1 MHTIELAR
9 SKGFEPPTLGSED
22 QCSNPLSYERN
33 HKYDIGGHYFG
44 NLTFK
49 LDYLSVPTESKK
61 RTVAKKLADTIDC
74 LEKYRQLNETQNL
87 PIT

>member
-1 MHTIELAR
+1 
-9 SKGFEPPTLGSED
+9 
-22 QCSNPLSYERN
+22 
-33 HKYDIGGHYFG
+33 
-44 NLTFK
+44 LTFK